1 MKKNFHPKFPAAW
14 LIPLATA
21 AVVACTNDATPT
33 PPPTDDVNQPV
44 EQIAAEPF
52 KSVKA
57 TIGEETVTA
66 IVDKEDKTL
75 SLTFDYAETF
85 EAVDLAVELNDGWAI
100 ASPAEPDNAD
110 LSGEDPQIVFQ
121 SADDTTLSY
130 AFQLKSY
137 AFPIADPSKITIDG
151 ATLEAN
157 AQDPF
162 RFTIHFESNAST
174 SVVLHFAQGA
184 LMEGASI
191 AGLENGTLTLEFG
204 SLTTQQIEVTANGKA
219 HPYTFVLDMPEKV
232 DEFLQK
238 LLTVGNF
245 VDKTA
250 EYAFASKYDY
260 IKVYN
265 ATELKNMPGATN
277 GKGEDGSS
285 TSEPVHW
292 MNNSSLEVQ
301 EAAMRCLG
309 DCTEADFTQ
318 TVGNVNFT
326 VVAVDKSKV
335 RGRIMA
341 SGEDLGFSIDGSE
354 GLIAMSG
361 NVVVR
366 EDQQFRN
373 NLIAVDGTTMANHLS
388 WLNNNLFRT
397 AIAFDSDGDMHFV
410 LAGLDTSDNSIRQ
423 LPFCEDQTNHGAV
436 LDDAERDKYY
446 YGANYASRFLPSW
459 NFDMKSVATA
469 HMLVILDGEAKGW
482 RWGLL
487 NDGNSS
493 QPGNA
498 TAYNARARRTFIGE
512 TPDKIIFVT
521 ETGDG
526 VLISQ
531 GGRVMQVVGC
541 TNATATSRHDGWM
554 NVSVNGRSTEYV
566 PMLYIDGENVA
577 GGAENTCP
585 LCYKIVYDIR

>member
-1 MKKNFHPKFPAAW
+1 MKKFFPYHFPVAR
-14 LIPLATA
+14 LIPLAA
-21 AVVACTNDATPT
+21 AVLFACTNDDTPT
-33 PPPTDDVNQPV
+33 PPPTDGNGNPS
-44 EQIAAEPF
+44 EEIAAEPF

-57 TIGEETVTA
+57 TVGEETVTA
-66 IVDKEDKTL
+66 TVDNDARTL
-75 SLTFDYAETF
+75 ALTFDYAESF
-85 EAVDLAVELNDGWAI
+85 EAVKLAVELNDGWSI
-100 ASPAEPDNAD
+100 TSPAEPDNAD
-110 LSGEDPQIVFQ
+110 LTGSDPKIVFQ
-121 SADDTTLSY
+121 STAQTSLSY
-130 AFQLKSY
+130 AFLLKSY
-137 AFPIADPSKITIDG
+137 AYPIADPTKITVDG
-151 ATLEAN
+151 AAIEVDPGNPYRYTIRFEA
-157 AQDPF
+157 
-162 RFTIHFESNAST
+162 HAST
-174 SVVLHFAQGA
+174 TVVLHFAEGA

-191 AGLENGTLTLEFG
+191 EGLENGALTLEFG
-204 SLTTQQIEVTANGKA
+204 SLTSKQLDVMANGKA
-219 HPYTFVLDMPEKV
+219 HTYTFALDMPEAV

-245 VDKTA
+245 IDKTA
-250 EYAFASKYDY
+250 DYAFASKYDY

-309 DCTEADFTQ
+309 DCTESDFTQ
-318 TVGNVNFT
+318 TVSGVNFT
-326 VVAVDKSKV
+326 VVTVDKSKV
-335 RGRIMA
+335 SGRIEA
-341 SGEDLGFSIDGSE
+341 SSEDLGFSIDGSE

-373 NLIAVDGTTMANHLS
+373 NLIAVDGTTMAKHLS
-388 WLNNNLFRT
+388 WLGNNNFRT
-397 AIAFDSDGDMHFV
+397 AIAFDNAGAIHFV

-423 LPFCEDQTNHGAV
+423 LPFCEDQTNHNAV

-446 YGANYASRFLPSW
+446 YGANYASRFLSSW
-459 NFDMKSVATA
+459 AFDMKSVATA

-512 TPDKIIFVT
+512 TEDKIVLVT

-531 GGRVMQVVGC
+531 GGRVMQAAGC
-541 TNATATSRHDGWM
+541 INATATSRHDGWM
-554 NVSVNGRSTEYV
+554 NVAVNGRSTEYV
-566 PMLYIDGENVA
+566 PMIYIDGENVS
-577 GGAENTCP
+577 GGAANTCP

>member
-1 MKKNFHPKFPAAW
+1 MKKNFHLKFPATW

-66 IVDKEDKTL
+66 IVDNEDKTL

-151 ATLEAN
+151 ATLEAD

-162 RFTIHFESNAST
+162 LFTIHFESNAST

-245 VDKTA
+245 VDKTS

-265 ATELKNMPGATN
+265 ASELKNMPGATN

-373 NLIAVDGTTMANHLS
+373 NLIAVDGTTLANHLS

-397 AIAFDSDGDMHFV
+397 AIAFDSDGNMHFV

>member
-1 MKKNFHPKFPAAW
+1 
-14 LIPLATA
+14 
-21 AVVACTNDATPT
+21 
-33 PPPTDDVNQPV
+33 
-44 EQIAAEPF
+44 
-52 KSVKA
+52 
-57 TIGEETVTA
+57 
-66 IVDKEDKTL
+66 
-75 SLTFDYAETF
+75 
-85 EAVDLAVELNDGWAI
+85 
-100 ASPAEPDNAD
+100 
-110 LSGEDPQIVFQ
+110 
-121 SADDTTLSY
+121 
-130 AFQLKSY
+130 
-137 AFPIADPSKITIDG
+137 
-151 ATLEAN
+151 
-157 AQDPF
+157 
-162 RFTIHFESNAST
+162 
-174 SVVLHFAQGA
+174 
-184 LMEGASI
+184 
-191 AGLENGTLTLEFG
+191 
-204 SLTTQQIEVTANGKA
+204 
-219 HPYTFVLDMPEKV
+219 
-232 DEFLQK
+232 
-238 LLTVGNF
+238 
-245 VDKTA
+245 
-250 EYAFASKYDY
+250 
-260 IKVYN
+260 
-265 ATELKNMPGATN
+265 MPGATN

-373 NLIAVDGTTMANHLS
+373 NLIAVDGTTLANHLS

-397 AIAFDSDGDMHFV
+397 AIAFDSDGNMHFV

>member
-14 LIPLATA
+14 LIPLVTA

-373 NLIAVDGTTMANHLS
+373 NLIAVDGTTLANHLS

-397 AIAFDSDGDMHFV
+397 AIAFDSDGNMHFV

>member
-1 MKKNFHPKFPAAW
+1 
-14 LIPLATA
+14 
-21 AVVACTNDATPT
+21 
-33 PPPTDDVNQPV
+33 
-44 EQIAAEPF
+44 
-52 KSVKA
+52 
-57 TIGEETVTA
+57 
-66 IVDKEDKTL
+66 
-75 SLTFDYAETF
+75 
-85 EAVDLAVELNDGWAI
+85 
-100 ASPAEPDNAD
+100 
-110 LSGEDPQIVFQ
+110 
-121 SADDTTLSY
+121 
-130 AFQLKSY
+130 
-137 AFPIADPSKITIDG
+137 
-151 ATLEAN
+151 
-157 AQDPF
+157 
-162 RFTIHFESNAST
+162 
-174 SVVLHFAQGA
+174 
-184 LMEGASI
+184 
-191 AGLENGTLTLEFG
+191 
-204 SLTTQQIEVTANGKA
+204 
-219 HPYTFVLDMPEKV
+219 
-232 DEFLQK
+232 
-238 LLTVGNF
+238 
-245 VDKTA
+245 
-250 EYAFASKYDY
+250 
-260 IKVYN
+260 
-265 ATELKNMPGATN
+265 
-277 GKGEDGSS
+277 
-285 TSEPVHW
+285 
-292 MNNSSLEVQ
+292 
-301 EAAMRCLG
+301 
-309 DCTEADFTQ
+309 
-318 TVGNVNFT
+318 
-326 VVAVDKSKV
+326 
-335 RGRIMA
+335 
-341 SGEDLGFSIDGSE
+341 
-354 GLIAMSG
+354 
-361 NVVVR
+361 
-366 EDQQFRN
+366 
-373 NLIAVDGTTMANHLS
+373 
-388 WLNNNLFRT
+388 
-397 AIAFDSDGDMHFV
+397 MHFV

>member
-1 MKKNFHPKFPAAW
+1 MKKNFHLKFPAAW

-66 IVDKEDKTL
+66 IVDNEDKTL

-85 EAVDLAVELNDGWAI
+85 EAVKLAVELNDGWAI
-100 ASPAEPDNAD
+100 ASPAETDNAD

-151 ATLEAN
+151 ATLEAD

-162 RFTIHFESNAST
+162 LFTIHFESNAST

-373 NLIAVDGTTMANHLS
+373 NLIAVDGTTLANHLS

-397 AIAFDSDGDMHFV
+397 AIAFDSDGSMHFV